1 MPLLPLPVPQDLET
15 KAVLK
20 KLAQAH
26 RALAELKG
34 IITSIPNQSIL
45 LETLTLREARESS
58 AIENIISTF
67 DEVYQSNLFSNI
79 FASPAA
85 KEVHQYAAAL
95 KKGFQLV
102 KQHQLLTN
110 NHILQI
116 QEVVEQI
123 YRSAEVQRYVI

>member
-1 MPLLPLPVPQDLET
+1 MSVLPLPIKQELET

-20 KLAQAH
+20 KLTQAH

-67 DEVYQSNLFSNI
+67 D
-79 FASPAA
+79 
-85 KEVHQYAAAL
+85 
-95 KKGFQLV
+95 
-102 KQHQLLTN
+102 
-110 NHILQI
+110 
-116 QEVVEQI
+116 
-123 YRSAEVQRYVI
+123 

>member
-1 MPLLPLPVPQDLET
+1 LPLLPLPVQQDLET

-67 DEVYQSNLFSNI
+67 DEVYQSNLFSNAGWNRKNCSCI
-79 FASPAA
+79 SYINYF
-85 KEVHQYAAAL
+85 H
-95 KKGFQLV
+95 
-102 KQHQLLTN
+102 
-110 NHILQI
+110 
-116 QEVVEQI
+116 
-123 YRSAEVQRYVI
+123 